1 MFPYGKM
8 HYFVIG
14 FVVALYVLF
23 HRPQSEGYACLQS
36 SKYGKKHH
44 TMWYK
49 EYLGLAKKSKKHAK
63 SNRRK
68 SRRYARKAAKVMD
81 RMTPIVL

>member
-1 MFPYGKM
+1 M

-14 FVVALYVLF
+14 FIVALFVLF
-23 HRPQSEGYACLQS
+23 GRPEHEGYLQS
-36 SKYGKKHH
+36 SKYGTSHH

-49 EYLGLAKKSKKHAK
+49 EYLGLAKKSKKHAS
-63 SNRRK
+63 SNRKK
-68 SRRYARKAAKVMD
+68 SKRYAKKAAKVMD

>member
-1 MFPYGKM
+1 M

-23 HRPQSEGYACLQS
+23 RPHYEGYACLQS
-36 SKYGKKHH
+36 SKYGKSHH

-49 EYLGLAKKSKKHAK
+49 EYLGLAKKSKKYAK

-68 SRRYARKAAKVMD
+68 SKRYARKAAKVMD